1 MARIVQKRTKR
12 TQKFA
17 YILKP
22 FVVYMLVKT
31 AVMLVLA
38 ILIPSLPITGIAAWV
53 EHNAPQLSAVVNAAA
68 SMAAAAFL
76 LKDFLIEVS
85 TTGEIDID
93 QNVFRQFA
101 GFLRHGF
108 WGERK
113 AGNAVSLILCALL
126 GITASFAL
134 NILVELTMLRSEK
147 YETVEAIQYSVPVWL
162 GILLYGI
169 ISPMVEE
176 MVFRGII
183 FNRTRKFFGVVKA
196 AVFSALLFG
205 FFHGNLLQFLYGTAM
220 GMLMAVCYECCG
232 CFAAPVLLHM
242 SANLFVF
249 LMSTQPWTALLI
261 TPAWCVVFM
270 ALSVAV
276 MALII
281 TARERLENK

>member
-1 MARIVQKRTKR
+1 MAKIIQKRTKR
-12 TQKFA
+12 TQKLA

-31 AVMLVLA
+31 VVMLVLA

-53 EHNAPQLSAVVNAAA
+53 EHNALQLSAVVNAMA

-93 QNVFRQFA
+93 QNVCGQLASFM
-101 GFLRHGF
+101 RHGF
-108 WGERK
+108 LGERTAK
-113 AGNAVSLILCALL
+113 NVVSLILCAIL
-126 GITASFAL
+126 GITASFAF
-134 NILVELTMLRSEK
+134 NILAELTMLRSEK
-147 YETVEAIQYSVPVWL
+147 YETVAEIQYSVPIWL

-176 MVFRGII
+176 MVFRGVI
-183 FNRTRKFFGVVKA
+183 FNRARKFFGVAKA

-220 GMLMAVCYECCG
+220 GMLMAVCYGYCQ
-232 CFAAPVLLHM
+232 CFAAPVLVHM
-242 SANLFVF
+242 SANIFVF
-249 LMSTQPWTALLI
+249 LISGQTWTAFFV
-261 TPAWCVVFM
+261 TPFWCVVFM
-270 ALSVAV
+270 ALSVVAV
-276 MALII
+276 AGI
-281 TARERLENK
+281 RKGKDGGK

>member
-1 MARIVQKRTKR
+1 MAKIIQKRTKR
-12 TQKFA
+12 TQKLA

-31 AVMLVLA
+31 VVMLVLA

-53 EHNAPQLSAVVNAAA
+53 EHNALQLSAVVNAMA

-93 QNVFRQFA
+93 QNVCRQLASFM
-101 GFLRHGF
+101 RHVF
-108 WGERK
+108 WGERTAK
-113 AGNAVSLILCALL
+113 DVVSLILCAIL
-126 GITASFAL
+126 GITASFAF
-134 NILVELTMLRSEK
+134 NILAELTMLRSEK
-147 YETVEAIQYSVPVWL
+147 YETVAEIQYSVPIWL

-176 MVFRGII
+176 IVFRGVI
-183 FNRTRKFFGVVKA
+183 FNRARKFFGIAKA

-220 GMLMAVCYECCG
+220 GMLMAVCYGYCQ
-232 CFAAPVLLHM
+232 CFAAPVLVHM
-242 SANLFVF
+242 SANIFVF
-249 LMSTQPWTALLI
+249 LMSGQTWTAFFV
-261 TPAWCVVFM
+261 TPFWCVVFM
-270 ALSVAV
+270 ALSVAAV
-276 MALII
+276 AGI
-281 TARERLENK
+281 RKGKDGGK

>member
-1 MARIVQKRTKR
+1 
-12 TQKFA
+12 
-17 YILKP
+17 
-22 FVVYMLVKT
+22 
-31 AVMLVLA
+31 
-38 ILIPSLPITGIAAWV
+38 
-53 EHNAPQLSAVVNAAA
+53 
-68 SMAAAAFL
+68 
-76 LKDFLIEVS
+76 
-85 TTGEIDID
+85 
-93 QNVFRQFA
+93 
-101 GFLRHGF
+101 
-108 WGERK
+108 
-113 AGNAVSLILCALL
+113 
-126 GITASFAL
+126 
-134 NILVELTMLRSEK
+134 MLRSEK